1 MRETTDF
8 NLKYIVYFAVSLLVG
23 LAVVLAGATWVF
35 KTFIKRDEKEQVVR
49 SEVQPVQVGT
59 REPQLQV
66 SPQQENQEYLAEQ
79 RQALSKYG
87 WVDQARGIAHIPI
100 DRAMDIVAQEGL
112 K

>member
-8 NLKYIVYFAVSLLVG
+8 NLKYIVYSAAALLVG

-35 KTFIKRDEKEQVVR
+35 KTFVKHDEREQVIR
-49 SEVQPVQVGT
+49 SEVQPVQVGP
-59 REPQLQV
+59 REPKLQIN
-66 SPQQENQEYLAEQ
+66 PEQENQEYLAEQ
-79 RQALSKYG
+79 RQTLSTFG
-87 WVDQARGIAHIPI
+87 WVDQGSGIARIPI

>member
-23 LAVVLAGATWVF
+23 LAVVLVGATWIF
-35 KTFIKRDEKEQVVR
+35 KTFVKRDEKEQVVR
-49 SEVQPVQVGT
+49 SEVQPVEVGP
-59 REPQLQV
+59 REPQLQI
-66 SPQQENQEYLAEQ
+66 SPDQENQAYLAEQ
-79 RQALSKYG
+79 REALSNYG